1 MAEQSHEDL
10 VLDLARQSFAF
21 DATASDPERNCWM
34 VVHRHI
40 HGFLPVEYDIRE
52 IPEELYAAVLAARLT
67 EGPGRAGDP
76 EAS

>member
-34 VVHRHI
+34 VVHRHA
-40 HGFLPVEYDIRE
+40 HGVLPSEYDIRDIDE
-52 IPEELYAAVLAARLT
+52 ALFLAVLALR
-67 EGPGRAGDP
+67 RAETAGGVDDLG
-76 EAS
+76 